1 MAEDYD
7 RVRPGPPV
15 DAVNWLVPVHCE
27 IAVDLGAGT
36 GLFTRALA
44 RRAAH
49 VIAVEPDARM
59 RAVLATRS
67 SGVRVVG
74 GWGEAIPLPDANAD
88 GLFVSSAW
96 HWLDPE
102 RAVPEIGRVL
112 RDGGRLGVIW
122 TGRDRDVDWVR
133 DLDRLGT
140 PAATGSEDA
149 AWFETAAGTPR
160 RPRHDVTLR
169 QVGLFEN
176 IVSTSFGFSRTMTIG
191 HIVDMLGTYSGLITA
206 TAEERAAGLARAGSA
221 LQERSAGAGTIDMPM
236 RAWCWRED
244 RAKRTGRPV
253 SATP

>member
-15 DAVNWLVPVHCE
+15 DAVDWLVPEHCG

-36 GLFTRALA
+36 GLFSRALA

-74 GWGEAIPLPDANAD
+74 GWGEAIPLPDASAD

-133 DLDRLGT
+133 ELGE
-140 PAATGSEDA
+140 PATAGSEDA
-149 AWFETAAGTPR
+149 TRFETAAGTPR
-160 RPRHDVTLR
+160 RPRHDVMPAE
-169 QVGLFEN
+169 VELFEN
-176 IVSTSFGFSRTMTIG
+176 IISTSFGFTRTMTIG

-206 TAEERAAGLARAGSA
+206 TAEQRAAGLARAGSA
-221 LQERSAGAGTIDMPM
+221 LEERSAGNGTIDMPM
-236 RAWCWRED
+236 RAWCWRAD
-244 RAKRTGRPV
+244 RAKR
-253 SATP
+253 